1 MMSILKKRIV
11 TYTLLI
17 AALCG
22 ASYAGAQQTSNTLA
36 LATTK
41 TTAIPTDR
49 EAGAGQSGTAG
60 TRYTYAELMYQRMY
74 GTDKY
79 VVSGSEVSQQTRTAV
94 TKVKYCTDALE
105 IIGYDGWE
113 LVGVTTRNFDSGYEF
128 YYYFK
133 KKLN

>member
-1 MMSILKKRIV
+1 MISIVKKTV
-11 TYTLLI
+11 FKYTFLI
-17 AALCG
+17 AVLCS
-22 ASYAGAQQTSNTLA
+22 ASYAGAQQAGNTLA
-36 LATTK
+36 LATNK
-41 TTAIPTDR
+41 TNAMPTDR
-49 EAGAGQSGTAG
+49 EAGAGQSGAAV

-94 TKVKYCTDALE
+94 AKVKYCTDALE